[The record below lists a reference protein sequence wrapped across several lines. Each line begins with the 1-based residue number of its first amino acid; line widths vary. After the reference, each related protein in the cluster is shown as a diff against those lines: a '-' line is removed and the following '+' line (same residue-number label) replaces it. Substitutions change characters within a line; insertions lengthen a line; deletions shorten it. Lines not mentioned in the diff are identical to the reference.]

1 MSLEPLESALA
12 VLAAQALP
20 PLRPNRFEY
29 G

>member
-12 VLAAQALP
+12 VLASLPLP